1 MKTITKKGLS
11 ILSVLLCANLTLSSA
26 GLFNNNSSFS
36 AEIASYVPT
45 ISALPYS
52 GEEVNLLDGD
62 ILEFASDYELGKA
75 TNYLPKG
82 FGPGNDYRE
91 DDFAP
96 VGIQLSWKSAED
108 VQYYTVK
115 VSTTPDL
122 SDFVGYITLDT
133 TLELTDLFAGT
144 DYYYQIIAQYADR
157 TVKSQ
162 IFTFHTANLIRTI
175 ELEGVSNTRDI
186 GGYYTIDGKKRIR
199 QGMVYRG
206 ARLEAITAAGIEKAL
221 NVYGIKTDLD
231 LRGEASSSPLG
242 TSVNFINVSGP
253 YYTNGTNSGTA
264 GIDCLEDS
272 SKGPWQGTYR
282 DALIKEIQ
290 TFANP
295 DNYPIYVHCSVGR
308 DRTGTIVGLINA
320 LCGVGEL
327 DLCMD
332 YEASYFSERGCTT
345 GLLPVERLRMFN
357 TIFSYV
363 EKYEKATLAENVEA
377 FMLDIGITAEEIA
390 SIRSI
395 LLEEV
400 V

>member
-1 MKTITKKGLS
+1 MKIVTKKCIS
-11 ILSVLLCANLTLSSA
+11 ILSVLLCTGLMLNSVGFSSQ
-26 GLFNNNSSFS
+26 SSILQ
-36 AEIASYVPT
+36 AETTTPFVPT
-45 ISALPYS
+45 ISAEPYS
-52 GEEVNLLDGD
+52 GEEVNLLEGD
-62 ILEFASDYELGKA
+62 ILEYASNYVPGKSA
-75 TNYLPKG
+75 RYLPAD

-96 VGIQLSWKSAED
+96 VSMWLSWKSEEG

-115 VSTTPDL
+115 ISTKADL
-122 SDFVGYITLDT
+122 SEFVGYITLDT

-144 DYYYQIIAQYADR
+144 DYYYQIIAQYANK

-186 GGYYTIDGKKRIR
+186 GGYYTIDGTKRIR

-206 ARLEAITAAGIEKAL
+206 AKLENITAAGREKAL

-242 TSVNFINVSGP
+242 SSVKFINVSGP
-253 YYTNGTNSGTA
+253 YYTGADT
-264 GIDCLEDS
+264 GIESVADS
-272 SKGPWQGTYR
+272 SKAHWSGTYR
-282 DALIKEIQ
+282 EALIQEIK
-290 TFANP
+290 TFADP
-295 DNYPIYVHCSVGR
+295 ANYPIYVHCSVGR

-327 DLCMD
+327 DLSMD
-332 YEASYFSERGCTT
+332 YEASYFSERGSTT
-345 GLLPVERLRMFN
+345 GLWPQERLRLFN
-357 TIFSYV
+357 SIFTYV
-363 EKYEKATLAENVEA
+363 KKYKKDTLSENVEA
-377 FMLDIGITAEEIA
+377 FMLDLGITAEEIA

-400 V
+400 A